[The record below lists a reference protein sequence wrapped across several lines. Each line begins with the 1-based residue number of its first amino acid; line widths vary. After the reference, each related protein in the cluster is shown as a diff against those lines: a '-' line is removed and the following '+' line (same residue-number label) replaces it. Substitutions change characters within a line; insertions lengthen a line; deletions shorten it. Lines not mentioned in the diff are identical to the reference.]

1 MSTTLTGPVEAPH
14 IIEVGV
20 PPSRWR
26 INATRL
32 AATAARAVFVAVALA
47 VTMAGFVLG
56 APRAGADN
64 TVAINNKV
72 KHSVVQVWVTWTGW
86 VEIPGQYMD
95 NRQPKWVKTVAESSC
110 SGFVVDSSGFIA
122 TAGHCVDN
130 TSEDTKAM
138 IRAQMVSDEVKRGN
152 LDAADQ
158 EKFLQLADNQE
169 WLVEGSDRGS
179 PIERKVEV
187 MQPDDADRVIDRWTT
202 VQVVQYQGARQ
213 GDNALLKVMESK
225 PLQPLVVADKVPA
238 SGEALTVVGFP
249 GNVSDVVDK
258 GRLAQPSF
266 TSGTVSGQQVLDNG
280 VPVTEVNANFVPGMS
295 GGAAIDTDGDVVGV
309 VSQGFGTRGNNF
321 ITNAAA
327 LRTFLAQ
334 NGVHLAERPAPAKSF
349 PWMWVIIGAV
359 ATLLP
364 AVAAPIA
371 LRLRA
376 KRRRTSVQAQD
387 ATGQPAP
394 AQQQSPTGTVE
405 SLPEQRSDVLVT
417 TPAATP
423 SPTPQEITPAGNGAA
438 PTG

>member
-1 MSTTLTGPVEAPH
+1 MSTSLTGPMEAPH
-14 IIEVGV
+14 IIGV
-20 PPSRWR
+20 AEPRSRWR
-26 INATRL
+26 TNALR
-32 AATAARAVFVAVALA
+32 AATTAARAVFVTVALA
-47 VTMAGFVLG
+47 VTMMGLVLG

-72 KHSVVQVWVTWTGW
+72 KHSVVQVWVTWTAY
-86 VEIPGQYMD
+86 VEIPGQYVN

-110 SGFVVDSSGFIA
+110 TGFVVDSSGFIA

-138 IRAQMVSDEVKRGN
+138 IRDQMISDEVKRGN
-152 LDAADQ
+152 LDAAD
-158 EKFLQLADNQE
+158 KDSFLQLANNQE
-169 WLVEGSDRGS
+169 WLVEGYDRGS

-202 VQVVQYQGARQ
+202 VQVVQYQAAKQ
-213 GDNALLKVMESK
+213 GDNALLQVMESK
-225 PLQPLVVADKVPA
+225 PLPPLVVADKVPA
-238 SGEALTVVGFP
+238 SGEPLTVVGFP
-249 GNVSDVVDK
+249 GNIGNIVDK
-258 GRLAQPSF
+258 SRLQQPSF

-280 VPVTEVNANFVPGMS
+280 VPLTEVNANFMPGMS
-295 GGAAIDTDGDVVGV
+295 GGAAINADGEVVGV

-327 LRTFLAQ
+327 LRTFLQQ
-334 NGVHLAERPAPAKSF
+334 NGVHLAVRPAPAKSF

-364 AVAAPIA
+364 ALAAPIA
-371 LRLRA
+371 LWLRA

-387 ATGQPAP
+387 AAP
-394 AQQQSPTGTVE
+394 QLASAQSPTGTAE
-405 SLPEQRSDVLVT
+405 PPREERSKVPAT
-417 TPAATP
+417 TPAETP
-423 SPTPQEITPAGNGAA
+423 SPATTEITPSGNGVV